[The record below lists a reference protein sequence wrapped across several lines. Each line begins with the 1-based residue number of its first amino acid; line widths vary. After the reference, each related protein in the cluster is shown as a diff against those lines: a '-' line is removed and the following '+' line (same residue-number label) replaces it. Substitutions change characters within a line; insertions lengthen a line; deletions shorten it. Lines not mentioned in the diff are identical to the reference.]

1 MSTIKIEAITK
12 RQRAIEKALRPLRKF
27 MNMAAV
33 PKSIPAVIPSKSAIF
48 LFLFSNLSSTLV

>member
-33 PKSIPAVIPSKSAIF
+33 PKSVPAVIPSKSAMF
-48 LFLFSNLSSTLV
+48 LFLLGKLSAPVV